1 MCPHMDYHLIWF
13 RPLAIAAKDK
23 EITSLCKNILTELGP
38 ESPDWDQAQR
48 QATSCR
54 MLLAIKRDGTVKCR
68 LVKQGFKENLLEV
81 DGPDFLYSSNV
92 VKLHTVRMLLSRD
105 AGLSWPPSAPMAAAP
120 TDVEACS
127 GPQNSTPAC
136 LHLRKRKS
144 CCL

>member
-1 MCPHMDYHLIWF
+1 MSWKSAQEDAELLPK
-13 RPLAIAAKDK
+13 AIAAKDK

-81 DGPDFLYSSNV
+81 DGPDFLYSYLGMQVTLTKHEMCIFMPKYIDNLYKSLSPLCKSMVDATSAQHGRIEQSN
-92 VKLHTVRMLLSRD
+92 
-105 AGLSWPPSAPMAAAP
+105 
-120 TDVEACS
+120 
-127 GPQNSTPAC
+127 
-136 LHLRKRKS
+136 
-144 CCL
+144 